1 MRKWRDLAGRQT
13 FIVVQVLG
21 DNGPA
26 DMRFV
31 KKKDRGEKISHIKV
45 RKLQQFS
52 FTIKQR

>member
-31 KKKDRGEKISHIKV
+31 KKIEDRGDKNI
-45 RKLQQFS
+45 
-52 FTIKQR
+52 TY